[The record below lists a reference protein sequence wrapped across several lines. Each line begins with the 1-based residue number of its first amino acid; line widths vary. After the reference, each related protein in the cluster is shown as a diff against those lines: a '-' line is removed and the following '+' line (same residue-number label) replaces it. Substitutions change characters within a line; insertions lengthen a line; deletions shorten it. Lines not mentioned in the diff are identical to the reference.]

1 MSQPKIPRLAGP
13 ALRLVWSLLRS
24 PAAPLLRRT
33 LGAQLVDRRIGPL
46 DLSADGD
53 PAPLY
58 QPERYRRVHL

>member
-33 LGAQLVDRRIGPL
+33 LGAQLIDRRIGSL
-46 DLSADGD
+46 DLTVEGE
-53 PAPLY
+53 PAPFY
-58 QPERYRRVHL
+58 QPERYKS